1 MIFFLAFLLVS
12 MLGVSGYIAQV
23 LGWVSAISAFI
34 GMIILAVLIYY
45 ATMWLTAGDEMV
57 TAFVLWWATVSVN
70 WPGNKSLVLMIA
82 IFYIGLSRRREKCQL
97 AGTFVVRISKNE
109 QVNSFFSPFPLH
121 FFRAL
126 FSD

>member
-57 TAFVLWWATVSVN
+57 T
-70 WPGNKSLVLMIA
+70 
-82 IFYIGLSRRREKCQL
+82 GLFL
-97 AGTFVVRISKNE
+97 FL
-109 QVNSFFSPFPLH
+109 SPACGLIIRFMVDQQE
-121 FFRAL
+121 RTG
-126 FSD
+126 